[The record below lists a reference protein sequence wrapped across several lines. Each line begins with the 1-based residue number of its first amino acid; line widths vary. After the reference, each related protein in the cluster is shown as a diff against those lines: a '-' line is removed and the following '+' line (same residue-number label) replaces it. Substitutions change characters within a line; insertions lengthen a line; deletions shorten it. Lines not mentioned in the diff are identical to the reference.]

1 MVVGA
6 MSSVSQVM
14 QLSAVKLGSEN
25 YFLLQKLFQYQTIAP
40 SRASSVLLSPR
51 PMRSIRLVVALLHPR
66 DERQHS
72 FNCIPPQG

>member
-51 PMRSIRLVVALLHPR
+51 PMRLIRLVITPLHPR
-66 DERQHS
+66 DQLQHL
-72 FNCIPPQG
+72 FNRIQAHR

>member
-1 MVVGA
+1 MIVGA

-25 YFLLQKLFQYQTIAP
+25 YFLLQKLFPYQTIAP

-51 PMRSIRLVVALLHPR
+51 PMRSIRLVLALLHPR

-72 FNCIPPQG
+72 FNGIPPQG

>member
-1 MVVGA
+1 MIVGA

-25 YFLLQKLFQYQTIAP
+25 YFLLQKLFQYQKIAP

-66 DERQHS
+66 DQLQHL
-72 FNCIPPQG
+72 FNRLQAQR

>member
-1 MVVGA
+1 MIVGA

-14 QLSAVKLGSEN
+14 QLSAVKLGSAN
-25 YFLLQKLFQYQTIAP
+25 YFLLQKLFQYQTIAL

-51 PMRSIRLVVALLHPR
+51 PMRSIRLVLALLHPR

-72 FNCIPPQG
+72 FNGIPPQG

>member
-14 QLSAVKLGSEN
+14 QLSVVKLGSEN
-25 YFLLQKLFQYQTIAP
+25 YFLLQKLFLYQQIAP
-40 SRASSVLLSPR
+40 PRVSSVLLSPR

-66 DERQHS
+66 DALQHA